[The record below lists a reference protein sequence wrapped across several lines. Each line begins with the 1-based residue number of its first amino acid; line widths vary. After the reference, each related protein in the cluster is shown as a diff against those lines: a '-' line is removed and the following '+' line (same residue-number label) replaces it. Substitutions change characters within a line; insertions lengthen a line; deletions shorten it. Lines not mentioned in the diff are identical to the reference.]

1 MHVILSLCE
10 LRCYWWWQ
18 MKEDLE
24 MKISAAEQTMETLR
38 ADAAKL
44 EKQLVGV
51 IYDRLIIIVCDPSV
65 SEWYCLKWWSS
76 GADSGQRQSWK
87 YPRWVWGK
95 QVHRMWY
102 YPFIALTLLVGW
114 QQGHLACKKTGCWFV
129 GGDDLTG
136 ALHDL

>member
-1 MHVILSLCE
+1 
-10 LRCYWWWQ
+10 

-65 SEWYCLKWWSS
+65 SE
-76 GADSGQRQSWK
+76 
-87 YPRWVWGK
+87 
-95 QVHRMWY
+95 
-102 YPFIALTLLVGW
+102 
-114 QQGHLACKKTGCWFV
+114 
-129 GGDDLTG
+129 
-136 ALHDL
+136 